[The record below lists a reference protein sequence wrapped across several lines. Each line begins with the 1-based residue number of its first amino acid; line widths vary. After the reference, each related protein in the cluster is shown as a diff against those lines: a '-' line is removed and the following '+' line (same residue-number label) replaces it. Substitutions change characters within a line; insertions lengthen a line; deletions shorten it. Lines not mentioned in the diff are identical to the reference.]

1 MSKTKL
7 IAVPFVQ
14 DEQGQSVPGT
24 AFFNKIKEM
33 TGVEIV
39 AAKLNSSG
47 KYTEFSIKFPSYTD
61 PVTGEVIKGDEKFIP
76 IEGVNSF
83 NTGVK
88 SVCFIDVE
96 ARLLVLSI
104 YDQTK
109 SDDDYAGS
117 KSTKGYIQKIITRTN
132 DSSEST
138 AVYENIIDLNV
149 QLFNVFN
156 IGSSTIVDKPLNTQF
171 TIFPMYYYPR
181 CMTVKR
187 LYFVYNKTFK
197 VGDVYCDT
205 QYRAFYCLGGH
216 IVYCNEDEQFNES

>member
-14 DEQGQSVPGT
+14 DEQGQSVLGT

-39 AAKLNSSG
+39 AAKLNSSD

-61 PVTGEVIKGDEKFIP
+61 PVTREVIKGDEKFIH
-76 IEGVNSF
+76 INGVNSF

-88 SVCFIDVE
+88 SVCFIDIE

-109 SDDDYAGS
+109 TDDDYAGS
-117 KSTKGYIQKIITRTN
+117 QTTKGYIQNIITRTN
-132 DSSEST
+132 DSSGST

-156 IGSSTIVDKPLNTQF
+156 IGSSTIVDKPLNTQCP
-171 TIFPMYYYPR
+171 I
-181 CMTVKR
+181 
-187 LYFVYNKTFK
+187 
-197 VGDVYCDT
+197 
-205 QYRAFYCLGGH
+205 
-216 IVYCNEDEQFNES
+216 